1 MEILFDPHKDAIN
14 KHKHGVSLADAAAI
28 EWESALITLDDRIDY
43 GEQREIA
50 IAYIGLRLHVV
61 VYVQRAFARRIIS
74 LRKANKREI
83 DRYAE
88 A

>member
-1 MEILFDPHKDAIN
+1 MEILFDLNKDAIN
-14 KHKHGVSLADAAAI
+14 KLKHGVSLAEARAI
-28 EWESALITLDDRIDY
+28 EWESALIALDQRIDY

-50 IAYIGLRLHVV
+50 IAYIGRRLHVV
-61 VYVQRAFARRIIS
+61 VYVQRSLATRIIS

-83 DRYAE
+83 ERYAE

>member
-1 MEILFDPHKDAIN
+1 MI
-14 KHKHGVSLADAAAI
+14 
-28 EWESALITLDDRIDY
+28 ALDHRVDY

-50 IAYIGLRLHVV
+50 IAYIGRRLHVV
-61 VYVQRAFARRIIS
+61 VYVQRSLARRIIS

-83 DRYAE
+83 ERYAE